1 MPENISRISSSEII
15 AKRPLRNRV
24 DPLRPYAFFI
34 EPEAASTGEIVDV
47 ATLFLVNREC
57 PFRCLMCDLWK
68 NTLEESVAPGAIPEQ
83 IRWALDQ
90 LPPAHTIKLY
100 NSGNFFDRKAIPVE
114 DYEAIANLVR
124 HFERVV
130 VENHPKLTGP
140 ECIRFRD
147 LIAPAQLEV
156 ALGLETV
163 HPEVL
168 AALNKEMT
176 LGDFELAVKFLH
188 SKHIQTRAFILLN
201 PPYLDSSEGI
211 HWAVESIRYAFDRG
225 VSACAVIATRTGNG
239 IMEELESR
247 GQYTAPTGD
256 ALEEV
261 MREGLA
267 DGRGRVFVDLWDA
280 ERFFACERCRAARM
294 KRLGEMNLSQAWQAP
309 VCCEECGA

>member
-1 MPENISRISSSEII
+1 MPEKISRISSSEII
-15 AKRPLRNRV
+15 AKRPLRNRT

-34 EPEAASTGEIVDV
+34 ERETSPAREIIDV

-68 NTLEESVAPGAIPEQ
+68 NTREESVAPGAIPEQ
-83 IRWALDQ
+83 IRWALEQ
-90 LPPAHTIKLY
+90 LPPADTIKLY
-100 NSGNFFDRKAIPVE
+100 NSGNFFDRKAIPPE
-114 DYEAIANLVR
+114 DYEAIADLVR
-124 HFERVV
+124 VFGRVI

-163 HPEVL
+163 HSEVL
-168 AALNKEMT
+168 SALNKEMT
-176 LGDFELAVKFLH
+176 LGDFERAVQFLH
-188 SKHIQTRAFILLN
+188 SEEIQTRAFILLN
-201 PPYLDSSEGI
+201 PPYLGATEGI
-211 HWAVESIRYAFDRG
+211 HWAVESIKFAFDRG

-239 IMEELESR
+239 IMDELAA
-247 GQYTAPTGD
+247 GGFYTAPTGH

-261 MREGLA
+261 MQQGLA

-280 ERFFACERCRAARM
+280 ERFFKCDRCRDARM
-294 KRLGEMNLSQAWQAP
+294 KRLGEMNLSQQWQAP
-309 VCCEECGA
+309 VRCEECRR